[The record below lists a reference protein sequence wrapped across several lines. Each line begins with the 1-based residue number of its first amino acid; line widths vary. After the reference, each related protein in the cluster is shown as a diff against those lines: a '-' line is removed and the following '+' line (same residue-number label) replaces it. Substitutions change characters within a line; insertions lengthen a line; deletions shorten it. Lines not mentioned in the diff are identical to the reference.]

1 MRDEKNKLK
10 YMQTLVREK
19 QSDLTSA
26 LQYSKVQEMENRLLE
41 LKRESLETEKK
52 VSMLENLR
60 KKQIHCI
67 DHQHNKEQKSL
78 E

>member
-1 MRDEKNKLK
+1 
-10 YMQTLVREK
+10 
-19 QSDLTSA
+19 
-26 LQYSKVQEMENRLLE
+26 MENRLLE

-52 VSMLENLR
+52 LSMLENMR

-67 DHQHNKEQKSL
+67 EDQNNKEQKSL